1 MKPHPLYPD
10 LPAYTNVQ
18 PGELLIYIML
28 GGFAACGAWLFI
40 KTMAK
45 TEFLMN
51 KIPVPAIWRLPI
63 GGVLV
68 GLISISYPH
77 VWAGGHDTGNE
88 IMHTMP
94 PLFEFILV
102 LCLLKILATAITV
115 GSGGSGGLFTP
126 SIFVG
131 LCVGMMTGMV
141 AQELFPNV
149 VSDPRSY
156 GTVGMAAGLAATT
169 QAPIMAIFLVV
180 EMTGEFELV
189 PPLLLA
195 TLTGSVC
202 ARTLG
207 LESIYL
213 APLRRRGIHIPE
225 GIEETALTT
234 TRVNDIMR
242 TEAVW
247 ISETASFD
255 MIVGMVKKTRKDFIY
270 VVDDKLRM
278 SGCIR
283 LHDIKGY
290 LGDEELGTA
299 VIAADLVVKAP
310 VARPSETLADIME
323 RFDDAEVHELAVVD
337 DNKQIIG
344 VVDRRDLISAL
355 SVEVLK
361 SGALRAKFVM
371 PEGTTHY
378 VEMPPGHTLARVAV
392 PKPMVG
398 KTFGATN
405 FRRKTSLSVLT
416 IIRKRDGS
424 EKRILPET
432 DIELREGDVFIV
444 MGSEEAVKLAGG
456 EI

>member
-1 MKPHPLYPD
+1 
-10 LPAYTNVQ
+10 
-18 PGELLIYIML
+18 
-28 GGFAACGAWLFI
+28 
-40 KTMAK
+40 
-45 TEFLMN
+45 MN
-51 KIPVPAIWRLPI
+51 KIPVPAVWRLPI

-68 GLISISYPH
+68 GLISIGYPE

-88 IMHTMP
+88 ILHTMP
-94 PLFEFILV
+94 PLFEFIV
-102 LCLLKILATAITV
+102 VMFVLKILATAITM

-131 LCVGMMTGMV
+131 LCVGMVTGIV
-141 AQELFPNV
+141 AQKLFPGL

-180 EMTGEFELV
+180 EMTGELELI

-195 TLTGSVC
+195 TLAGSVC
-202 ARTLG
+202 ARAMG

-247 ISETASFD
+247 ISDTASFD

-270 VVDDKLRM
+270 VVDDKLRL
-278 SGCIR
+278 SGWIR

-299 VIAADLVVKAP
+299 VIAADLVVTAP
-310 VARPSETLADIME
+310 TARPNETLADIME

-337 DNKQIIG
+337 ENKQIIG

-378 VEMPPGHTLARVAV
+378 VEMPPGHKLARVAV
-392 PKPMVG
+392 PDAMVG
-398 KTFGATN
+398 RTFGSTN
-405 FRRKTSLSVLT
+405 FRRKTNLSVLT
-416 IIRKRDGS
+416 IVRKRDGR
-424 EKRILPET
+424 EKRILPEP
-432 DIELREGDVFIV
+432 DIELREGDYFIV
-444 MGSEEAVKLAGG
+444 MGSEDAVKEAGG